1 MNRWSFNMPLFSQL
15 PNVLDIT
22 GTEIARRCELRQQVL
37 SRYITNESVVTIQ
50 VLLKLCN
57 ALRMPAYYF
66 VSVDNNFVIPNR
78 ESATIPLNEWHEI
91 SWNKEVVEQTFG
103 DGEGRIK
110 WKDVAT
116 AMNTSLQKPHE
127 RFALRTRFK
136 VTDFFTACN
145 AFGLS
150 PFMFLNDPNR
160 PVGKTKRR
168 AAIPSYAE
176 LQRRVDTL
184 EHDIADLKQRF
195 TTLLHRQEELTK
207 RVNVNIQN
215 VQSSHIGI
223 DHIGIAADERPD
235 AQKSE

>member
-15 PNVLDIT
+15 PNVLDIN
-22 GTEIARRCELRQQVL
+22 GTEIARRCGLRQQVL
-37 SRYITNESVVTIQ
+37 SRYTTNESVVTIQ
-50 VLLKLCN
+50 VLLNLCN
-57 ALRMPAYYF
+57 ALRMPVYYF
-66 VSVDNNFVIPNR
+66 VSEDNNFVIPNR

-91 SWNKEVVEQTFG
+91 SWNKNVVEQTFG

-110 WKDVAT
+110 WKDVAV
-116 AMNTSLQKPHE
+116 AMNTSSQKPHE

-145 AFGLS
+145 AFDLS

-160 PVGKTKRR
+160 SVGKTKKR
-168 AAIPSYAE
+168 ATMPSYAE
-176 LQRRVDTL
+176 LQHRVDAL

-195 TTLLHRQEELTK
+195 TTLLHRHEELAK

-215 VQSSHIGI
+215 VQNSHIGI
-223 DHIGIAADERPD
+223 DHIGIAADERHS
-235 AQKSE
+235 AQTSE